1 MTKIKICGLKREE
14 DINYANNLK
23 LDYIG
28 FVFAE
33 KSKRY
38 VSLEEAKKLKNLLSN
53 EIKSVGV
60 FVNESIEN
68 ILRYIDEDIIDI
80 IQLHGDETEE
90 YISKL
95 KSKTNNK
102 IIKAFEVKS
111 ENDLELAKNSSA
123 DYILLDSG
131 KGTGKTFDWNKIKS
145 FDRNFFLAGGISKEN
160 INEAIDKFNPYAL
173 DASSSL
179 ETNDVKDFEKMK
191 EFVEIVRRKR

>member
-14 DINYANNLK
+14 DIQYANNLN
-23 LDYIG
+23 LDFIG

-38 VSLEEAKKLKNLLSN
+38 VDFEKAKKLKNLLDKD
-53 EIKSVGV
+53 IKSVGV
-60 FVNESIEN
+60 FVNESIDN
-68 ILRYIDEDIIDI
+68 ILKYVEEDIIDI

-90 YISKL
+90 YILEL

-102 IIKAFEVKS
+102 IIKAFEIKIS
-111 ENDLELAKNSSA
+111 EDLERAKVSSA

-131 KGTGKTFDWNKIKS
+131 KGTGKTFDWDKFKS
-145 FDRNFFLAGGISKEN
+145 LDRDFFLAGGISKEN
-160 INEAIDKFNPYAL
+160 INDAIDKFNPYAL

-179 ETNDVKDFEKMK
+179 ETDGVKDYEKMK
-191 EFVEIVRRKR
+191 EFVETVRRKR